1 MLKRMTAIVS
11 AIAVCVCLLSVSI
24 PAFVQA
30 ANENATVTETREDG
44 DAYAVFDKETGVLS
58 FHRGDVPETTPEKSV
73 YTGFETANYQRATE
87 VPWNEIRTEV
97 KEVRFED
104 EIHPISTAY
113 WFYRFQQMTA
123 ITDIEK
129 LDTSQ
134 VTDVSMM
141 FQSAYSLEKLDVS
154 SFDTSQVTEMRFM
167 FSYMINLRELN
178 VSGFDTSN
186 VTAFNGMIELTPNLK
201 MLDLSSFDLSQ
212 SQELNYMFDESGVE
226 ILRLGEKFSF
236 RYQQSGGWYSEHA
249 YLPEE
254 TWQQE
259 GTDLTY
265 SPQELTE
272 QFDGATMAG
281 TYILADYT
289 REYIHNYDF
298 EASYGTINTYSRS
311 GGESYYSYCVN
322 DELHLE
328 DAYLNRHPVTTNE
341 ELDVYLDLRTEEAR
355 MVKSEDPYGALVKVL
370 YYGFPNNGAL
380 SEDGNSLQEYFGVSD
395 MRASQ
400 RTQYAVHYY
409 SDGTEVNLDESVY
422 GEEAIAYY
430 QALIGMNAEWNV
442 QAMEV
447 PENVR
452 CELYVFSND
461 EWDENGV
468 PSSQNT
474 VALQKETLEPPV
486 DPTPEP
492 EPTPDPT
499 PDPEPTPDPDPT
511 PEPQPQPEETVETA
525 ADTNAM
531 VYVGLAGASAFI
543 LTGVLLVKRKSQKE
557 Q

>member
-11 AIAVCVCLLSVSI
+11 AIAVCVCLMSGST

-129 LDTSQ
+129 LDSSQ
-134 VTDVSMM
+134 VTDMSMM

-186 VTAFNGMIELTPNLK
+186 VTAFNGMFELTPNLK

-236 RYQQSGGWYSEHA
+236 RY
-249 YLPEE
+249 
-254 TWQQE
+254 
-259 GTDLTY
+259 
-265 SPQELTE
+265 
-272 QFDGATMAG
+272 
-281 TYILADYT
+281 
-289 REYIHNYDF
+289 
-298 EASYGTINTYSRS
+298 
-311 GGESYYSYCVN
+311 
-322 DELHLE
+322 
-328 DAYLNRHPVTTNE
+328 
-341 ELDVYLDLRTEEAR
+341 
-355 MVKSEDPYGALVKVL
+355 
-370 YYGFPNNGAL
+370 
-380 SEDGNSLQEYFGVSD
+380 
-395 MRASQ
+395 
-400 RTQYAVHYY
+400 
-409 SDGTEVNLDESVY
+409 
-422 GEEAIAYY
+422 
-430 QALIGMNAEWNV
+430 
-442 QAMEV
+442 
-447 PENVR
+447 
-452 CELYVFSND
+452 
-461 EWDENGV
+461 
-468 PSSQNT
+468 
-474 VALQKETLEPPV
+474 
-486 DPTPEP
+486 
-492 EPTPDPT
+492 
-499 PDPEPTPDPDPT
+499 
-511 PEPQPQPEETVETA
+511 
-525 ADTNAM
+525 
-531 VYVGLAGASAFI
+531 
-543 LTGVLLVKRKSQKE
+543 
-557 Q
+557 